1 MSYKVS
7 IPAFEGP
14 FDLLVYLIE
23 NAEMNIYDIQI
34 SEITKQ
40 YMEYIKN
47 MKEMDFNI
55 SAEFMVLAATL
66 LDIKSKMILPRVS
79 ESGEIMVEEDPRS
92 DLVERLLEYKRYK
105 KCAEMLKKR
114 EEYGHMILEKPQ
126 EDISVYL
133 DHPDEV
139 LNLDL
144 DHFASAF
151 KLFLRKKKREEEVRA
166 HYTKIEREK
175 ATIENRMIYIR
186 DMFKGAFS
194 KGIKKLNL
202 KALIPDKKDRYDVV
216 VTFVSV
222 LQMMR
227 DKYLDAEQKTLYG
240 DITVIPGTRDLE
252 EKTDEQ

>member
-7 IPAFEGP
+7 IPSFEGP

-40 YMEYIKN
+40 YMEYVNN
-47 MKEMDFNI
+47 MKEVDFNI

-66 LDIKSKMILPRVS
+66 LDIKSKMILPRIS
-79 ESGEIMVEEDPRS
+79 DTGEVMVEEDPRS
-92 DLVERLLEYKRYK
+92 ELVERLIEYKKFK
-105 KCAEMLKKR
+105 KAADILKER
-114 EEYGHMILEKPQ
+114 EEYCQLIMEKPQ
-126 EDISVYL
+126 EDISEYL
-133 DHPDEV
+133 DNPDEI
-139 LNLDL
+139 LSLDI

-151 KLFLRKKKREEEVRA
+151 NLFLRKKKREEEVRA

-175 ATIENRMIYIR
+175 ATIENRMIYIK
-186 DMFKGAFS
+186 DMFKGAFK
-194 KGIKKLNL
+194 KGIKKLSL
-202 KALIPDKKDRYDVV
+202 KSLIPDKKDKYDVV

-227 DKYLDAEQKTLYG
+227 DKYLDAEQKSLYG
-240 DITVIPGTRDLE
+240 DITVVPGTKEME
-252 EKTDEQ
+252 ENANEQ